1 MLPRL
6 LVRPIASA
14 RLLARYSSTLRRLRP
29 PNSSAIGF
37 FSRSD
42 DNKPTVFVTG
52 FLTDTTTDSTYSD
65 WLASQRNLATS
76 LGWSEEAY
84 AIDWR
89 TGAAGDRFGRYPIP
103 LLAVMLLRG
112 SSLPL
117 FAAGLAGDAMLN
129 ATRLYLS
136 YLTAVDASNRDAPKV
151 ADAIA
156 TSSLTRDYRI
166 VAHSLGCRLIVD
178 ALPLL
183 PPESRPSEI
192 HLCAAALTANH
203 ALPKLDSICRPGG
216 RIYHYWSSHDEAL
229 SSAFLLASRGEPAL
243 GSMPLPNEDKPL
255 TISTSSHDVSSYLGL
270 ASHGTYRLHFDE
282 FAADA
287 ILGRPPPP
295 PLAPWLVRQQAVLGE
310 SLTKALKRLPKVSA
324 SAMASALP
332 SAGVYTKG
340 LESWRGWLLRRRHL

>member
-1 MLPRL
+1 MLVVTS
-6 LVRPIASA
+6 VR
-14 RLLARYSSTLRRLRP
+14 R
-29 PNSSAIGF
+29 
-37 FSRSD
+37 
-42 DNKPTVFVTG
+42 
-52 FLTDTTTDSTYSD
+52 
-65 WLASQRNLATS
+65 
-76 LGWSEEAY
+76 
-84 AIDWR
+84 
-89 TGAAGDRFGRYPIP
+89 
-103 LLAVMLLRG
+103 
-112 SSLPL
+112 
-117 FAAGLAGDAMLN
+117 GLAGDAMLN

-156 TSSLTRDYRI
+156 TSSLRDYRI

-216 RIYHYWSSHDEAL
+216 RIHHYWSSHDEAL
-229 SSAFLLASRGEPAL
+229 SSAFLASRGEPAL

-295 PLAPWLVRQQAVLGE
+295 PLAPWLVRQQAALGRE
-310 SLTKALKRLPKVSA
+310 PNEGPQAAAKGVGLRHGLRAPFCRRVYEGPRVVARVAAAPKASL
-324 SAMASALP
+324 
-332 SAGVYTKG
+332 GVG
-340 LESWRGWLLRRRHL
+340 RRW

>member
-1 MLPRL
+1 
-6 LVRPIASA
+6 
-14 RLLARYSSTLRRLRP
+14 
-29 PNSSAIGF
+29 
-37 FSRSD
+37 
-42 DNKPTVFVTG
+42 
-52 FLTDTTTDSTYSD
+52 
-65 WLASQRNLATS
+65 
-76 LGWSEEAY
+76 
-84 AIDWR
+84 
-89 TGAAGDRFGRYPIP
+89 
-103 LLAVMLLRG
+103 MLLRG

-243 GSMPLPNEDKPL
+243 GSMPLPNDDKPL
-255 TISTSSHDVSSYLGL
+255 SISTSSHDVSSYLGL
-270 ASHGTYRLHFDE
+270 ASHGQRFVQTVASSDE
-282 FAADA
+282 GRSWGRFEFVRIDGYEYAQGDVYFFA
-287 ILGRPPPP
+287 
-295 PLAPWLVRQQAVLGE
+295 
-310 SLTKALKRLPKVSA
+310 VSVN
-324 SAMASALP
+324 P
-332 SAGVYTKG
+332 VGG
-340 LESWRGWLLRRRHL
+340 